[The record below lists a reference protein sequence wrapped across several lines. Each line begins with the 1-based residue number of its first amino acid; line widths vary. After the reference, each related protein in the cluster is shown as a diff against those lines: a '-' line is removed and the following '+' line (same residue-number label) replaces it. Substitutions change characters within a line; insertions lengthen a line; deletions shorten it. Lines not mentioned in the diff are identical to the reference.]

1 MTLTEGSPAFDAW
14 QEPDYPTFMKV
25 YLFSV
30 ANSRDVEEKGT
41 KPHIKEMGPYVFRYE
56 EHKIVFS
63 NFVLKISEI
72 LSKDFGVIFWKL
84 CVLLKSSFIN
94 FENYKVII
102 LYHQ

>member
-14 QEPDYPTFMKV
+14 QEADYPTFMKV

-56 EHKIVFS
+56 EHNKF
-63 NFVLKISEI
+63 FLVLQ
-72 LSKDFGVIFWKL
+72 V
-84 CVLLKSSFIN
+84 N
-94 FENYKVII
+94 FEIYKLITV
-102 LYHQ
+102 YPQ